1 MRKLALLLVLLV
13 ALSTSISVSLA
24 APAAD
29 PACPGSL
36 VPQLSTSVTNPSGH
50 IAHIFSTLRNTPD
63 GSVKQVVFAPA
74 TFNVYDAASVPAG
87 YSQPSCVN
95 GVWSW
100 YIQYIDV
107 AGQPSGWASESQT
120 ISIWGLDQYWLVPG
134 AVPAPTTPTT
144 CATAPDF
151 RLTPGG
157 SGEIADVYSTLRPAP
172 GVPGKVIYAPGA
184 FNVFDAASVP
194 AGFTQ
199 PTCAGGIAY
208 WYIQY
213 TDIPGQPVGWAS
225 EGNHSTYWLRPA
237 PAATAG

>member
-1 MRKLALLLVLLV
+1 MRKFALLLVLLV
-13 ALSTSISVSLA
+13 VLSASFSVSTA

-36 VPQLSTSVTNPSGH
+36 VPQLNIATQNPTGH
-50 IAHIFSTLRNTPD
+50 IAHVFSTLRNTPD
-63 GSVKQVVFAPA
+63 GSVKQVIFAPA
-74 TFNVYDAASVPAG
+74 TFNVFDAASVPAG
-87 YSQPSCVN
+87 FTQPSCVN

-107 AGQPSGWASESQT
+107 PGQPFGWASESQT
-120 ISIWGLDQYWLVPG
+120 ISIWGFDQYWLVPG

-144 CATAPDF
+144 CSTAPAF
-151 RLTPGG
+151 QLTPGG
-157 SGEIADVYSTLRPAP
+157 SGQIADVFSTLRPEP
-172 GVPGKVIYAPGA
+172 GVPGTVINAPA
-184 FNVFDAASVP
+184 HFNVFDAASVP

-213 TDIPGQPVGWAS
+213 SDIPGQPVGWAS
-225 EGNHSTYWLRPA
+225 EGNHSTYWLEPAPA
-237 PAATAG
+237 PAAG